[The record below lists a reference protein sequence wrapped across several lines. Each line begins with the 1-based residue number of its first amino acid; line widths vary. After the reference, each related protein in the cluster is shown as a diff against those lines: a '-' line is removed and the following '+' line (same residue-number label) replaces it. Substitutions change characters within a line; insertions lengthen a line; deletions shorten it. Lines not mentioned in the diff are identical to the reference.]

1 MNRFLILAPLA
12 LLATVPHA
20 QQSKN
25 RVGVVNVQNV
35 IKNMSGSK
43 TYLDLNTKS
52 SADLKARQATLQTL
66 AGKAAKGTAADKAAL
81 TKAQQDYA
89 KVRDG
94 YVKQIETAFK
104 PLATK
109 VNTAVAKVAKT
120 NGYSIVLDANVAN
133 ATNLIVHAN
142 TAVDLTQAVLKE
154 VK

>member
-52 SADLKARQATLQTL
+52 SADLKARLGGIFVGFT
-66 AGKAAKGTAADKAAL
+66 
-81 TKAQQDYA
+81 
-89 KVRDG
+89 RE
-94 YVKQIETAFK
+94 IETAFK

>member
-35 IKNMSGSK
+35 IKSMSGSK
-43 TYLDLNTKS
+43 TYTDLTAKS
-52 SADLKARQATLQTL
+52 NADLKARQTSIQSL
-66 AGKAAKGTAADKAAL
+66 AAKASRGSAADKAAL

-89 KVRDG
+89 KTRDS
-94 YVKQIETAFK
+94 YIKQIETAFK

-109 VNTAVAKVAKT
+109 VNSAVAKVAKT
-120 NGYSIVLDANVAN
+120 NGYSIVIDANVAN
-133 ATNLIVHAN
+133 DTNLIVHAN

>member
-1 MNRFLILAPLA
+1 MNRLLVLMPLA
-12 LLATVPHA
+12 LLTTVPHA

-35 IKNMSGSK
+35 IKNMTGSK
-43 TYLDLNTKS
+43 TYLDISNKS
-52 SADLKARQATLQTL
+52 STDLKARQVTLQTL
-66 AGKAAKGTAADKAAL
+66 ATKAAKGAAADKAAL
-81 TKAQQDYA
+81 TKAQQEYA
-89 KVRDG
+89 KARDS
-94 YVKQIETAFK
+94 YISQIDAAFK

-109 VNTAVAKVAKT
+109 VNAAVAKVAKT

-142 TAVDLTQAVLKE
+142 SAVDLTQAVLKE

>member
-1 MNRFLILAPLA
+1 MNRILILLPLA

-20 QQSKN
+20 QQAKN
-25 RVGVVNVQNV
+25 RVAVVNVQNV

-43 TYLDLNTKS
+43 TYLDLTSKSNT
-52 SADLKARQATLQTL
+52 DLKARQASIQTL
-66 AGKAAKGTAADKAAL
+66 AAKAARGSAADKAAL

-89 KVRDG
+89 KARNS
-94 YVKQIETAFK
+94 YITQIETAFK

-109 VNTAVAKVAKT
+109 VNSAVAKVAKT

-133 ATNLIVHAN
+133 DTNLIVHAN
-142 TAVDLTQAVLKE
+142 SAVDLTQAVLKE